1 MTKIRT
7 YKKFTLVY
15 NLEETDGKYLI
26 SIIKDGGGS
35 EERSSYTVWG
45 DERELKALL
54 CRMWGCSV
62 TPMSLKYIL
71 QDEGFLP
78 QEVEE
83 SKLIHIPATIAKRKP
98 ISEVAS
104 DEMVKVLTGKA

>member
-7 YKKFTLVY
+7 YKKFTLIY
-15 NLEETDGKYLI
+15 NLEQNDGKFLI
-26 SIIKDGGGS
+26 SIIKDSGES
-35 EERSSYTVWG
+35 EESSSYTVWG

-78 QEVEE
+78 QEVDE
-83 SKLIHIPATIAKRKP
+83 SKLIHIPATITKRKP
-98 ISEVAS
+98 INEVAS
-104 DEMVKVLTGKA
+104 NEMVKVLTGKA